1 MVERYRC
8 CNVTSDNQY
17 NVALLARFKE
27 IDENDLEKQ
36 KQFVSG
42 LLSESCD
49 DECYQ
54 RCFEI
59 SVGQYLCR
67 SCLSIVLQ
75 LPRRIQKA
83 IVPSARYISGR
94 YRILCIT
101 EIFNALVIYRS
112 CMLHKRPSRRD
123 STYNKRNIQWS
134 HPCFNEAI
142 KKINRIRTYR
152 VHGIKHFASQT
163 GIIHAI
169 NAEQIILG
177 AFGDHRLNQFIT
189 SVNGCVIDMLSLYSQ
204 SDIVIDELYK
214 IALNIPTDLW
224 KRVSTLSMSHL
235 DGYPIE
241 YTSSSH
247 ASLSMWTIDHAKNC
261 NHEILTMLH
270 ELEKLITAE
279 ISNFVHKSK
288 EHVVRLQPGALRSR
302 PGTVPQRAHR
312 DFTINTYKAQLPG
325 QVYIGFMP
333 ITRDGMFLQVWNGP
347 GEAKLIFIPYGNF
360 LLLPGN
366 TIHAGWMCTSVYH
379 RNHRLHFY
387 IIVSKE
393 PHKLTQKEDLFFE
406 NMNKYVDEE
415 SSDGKELF
423 ESHMNCL
430 AKNIYKNAL

>member
-1 MVERYRC
+1 MVERYTC
-8 CNVTSDNQY
+8 CNVSPDCPY
-17 NVALLARFKE
+17 NVALLTRFKE
-27 IDENDLEKQ
+27 IDENDFEKQ

-59 SVGQYLCR
+59 SIGQYLCR

-75 LPRRIQKA
+75 LPRSIQKA
-83 IVPSARYISGR
+83 IVPSARNISCR

-101 EIFNALVIYRS
+101 EIFSALVVYRS
-112 CMLHKRPSRRD
+112 CMLQKRPSRRD
-123 STYNKRNIQWS
+123 RTYNKRNIQWS

-142 KKINRIRTYR
+142 KKVNRIRTYR

-177 AFGDHRLNQFIT
+177 VSGDHRLNQFIT
-189 SVNGCVIDMLSLYSQ
+189 SVNGFVINMSSLHSQ

-214 IALNIPTDLW
+214 IVLSIPPDSW

-235 DGYPIE
+235 EGRAIE

-247 ASLSMWTIDHAKNC
+247 ASLSMWTNDHAKNC
-261 NHEILTMLH
+261 EHEFLTMLH
-270 ELEKLITAE
+270 HFEKSITTE

-288 EHVVRLQPGALRSR
+288 EHVVRLQPGALRSM

-312 DFTINTYKAQLPG
+312 DFTINTYKEQFPG

-347 GEAKLIFIPYGNF
+347 GEAQLIFIPYGNF

-366 TIHAGWMCTSVYH
+366 TIHAGWMCTSVHH

-393 PHKLTQKEDLFFE
+393 PHKLTRKEDIFF
-406 NMNKYVDEE
+406 
-415 SSDGKELF
+415 
-423 ESHMNCL
+423 
-430 AKNIYKNAL
+430 